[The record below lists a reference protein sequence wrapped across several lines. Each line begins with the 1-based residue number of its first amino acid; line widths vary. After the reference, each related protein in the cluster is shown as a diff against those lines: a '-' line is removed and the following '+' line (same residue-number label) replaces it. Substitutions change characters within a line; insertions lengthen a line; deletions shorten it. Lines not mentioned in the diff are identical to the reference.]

1 MRKLRHKSRTLSE
14 EEGELGFTRRGPG
27 FKPATRRSAVPSPQ
41 RGLMITKVAESPCQP
56 GVRVKG
62 VCLWLSNREKATGS
76 LSRAGKVLRGGLGRK
91 RPLGTQG
98 STNWTTKDE
107 EHLDIGR

>member
-1 MRKLRHKSRTLSE
+1 M
-14 EEGELGFTRRGPG
+14 EGAWLQ
-27 FKPATRRSAVPSPQ
+27 ACDSRSAVPSPQ

-91 RPLGTQG
+91 RPLGTHG
-98 STNWTTKDE
+98 SANWTTKDE
-107 EHLDIGR
+107 GHFDIGR